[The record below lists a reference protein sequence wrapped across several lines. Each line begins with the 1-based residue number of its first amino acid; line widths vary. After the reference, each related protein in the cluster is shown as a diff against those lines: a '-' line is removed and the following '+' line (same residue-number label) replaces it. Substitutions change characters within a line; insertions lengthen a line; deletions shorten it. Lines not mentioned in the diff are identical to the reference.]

1 MSSSSPT
8 LKSPFFW
15 VNTSSFFTFSLQIF
29 YFTFSLIPWPNS
41 QLHINFISF
50 KFKFKVN
57 YFNLQF
63 KVNFKIHTYLWQD
76 STQNSYRRKFHLKI
90 SSFSSPSRNPRERR
104 PSIEKLVGHAN
115 HNARFHLKK
124 SSFSSSPSR
133 NPREIRTEPAASLN
147 IWANEIGRNTALTPS
162 KSRREGAHSTHS

>member
-76 STQNSYRRKFHLKI
+76 STQNSYLKI
-90 SSFSSPSRNPRERR
+90 PSFPSPYRNPRERR
-104 PSIEKLVGHAN
+104 PSQSIEKEVGWACPPQCQV
-115 HNARFHLKK
+115 
-124 SSFSSSPSR
+124 SSEEIQFFLFSLSQSSR
-133 NPREIRTEPAASLN
+133 NKNRASSQ
-147 IWANEIGRNTALTPS
+147 S
-162 KSRREGAHSTHS
+162 KHLSQWDWKKHRPYSL